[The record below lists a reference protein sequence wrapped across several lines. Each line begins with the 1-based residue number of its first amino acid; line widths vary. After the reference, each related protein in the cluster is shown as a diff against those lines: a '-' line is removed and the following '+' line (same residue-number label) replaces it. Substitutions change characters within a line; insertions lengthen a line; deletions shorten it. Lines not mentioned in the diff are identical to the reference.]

1 MNDLVEVVLPPTLF
15 EIGFQCF
22 SECKNLK
29 TVFIQSRLKTIKGK
43 AFEDCNSLTGIN
55 IPDFIKYIG
64 NDAFRGCNI
73 NVTVPKS
80 CALCSGNEGI
90 TQ

>member
-15 EIGFQCF
+15 E
-22 SECKNLK
+22 
-29 TVFIQSRLKTIKGK
+29 KGK

-64 NDAFRGCNI
+64 DDAFRGCNI